1 MAFLD
6 EIGLQYYDTKIKE
19 YVTQQVGNAVG
30 KITSFRYEVVTE
42 LPQTGEVGV
51 VYLKALAEQESSNL
65 YEEFIW
71 VDNSYEFIGTNE
83 VDLSGYYT
91 KEETNKLVE
100 DSAYTLPIA
109 STSELGGIKVGENLT
124 ITDGVLSAI
133 DTTYSA
139 SDFDIRDLSDV
150 EGLRSKWDNKQDT
163 IADLEAVKSGAALGA
178 TAVQESGLQTAL
190 NAYYTSGKTDELLAT
205 KQDVISDL
213 ESIISGATKGE
224 TALQPDS
231 LNSYYTSEQINEF
244 LNSKQEAISDLEAIR
259 EGASLGKTSVQSL
272 DGYYTSSEID
282 SLVQGKQ
289 DKFTLGS
296 NLELVEGVL
305 SAVDTTYSNATETE
319 AGLMSVEDKVKLD
332 SLSNYE
338 LPADIQVSSISLT
351 TNEGTTVSLT
361 GDVLAQLLA
370 LIATE

>member
-19 YVTQQVGNAVG
+19 YITQKVGDAVGN
-30 KITSFRYEVVTE
+30 ITSFRYEVVTE

-51 VYLKALAEQESSNL
+51 VYLKALAESESNNL

-71 VDNSYEFIGTNE
+71 VDGSYEFIGTNE
-83 VDLSGYYT
+83 IDLSGYYT

-100 DSAYTLPIA
+100 DSAYTLPTA
-109 STSELGGIKVGENLT
+109 SATELGGVKVGENLT
-124 ITDGVLSAI
+124 ITDGVLSATN
-133 DTTYSA
+133 TTYEA
-139 SDFDIRDLSDV
+139 TDFDINELSDASN
-150 EGLRSKWDNKQDT
+150 LKDSWNNKQD
-163 IADLEAVKSGAALGA
+163 AVA
-178 TAVQESGLQTAL
+178 
-190 NAYYTSGKTDELLAT
+190 
-205 KQDVISDL
+205 DL
-213 ESIISGATKGE
+213 ESIRSGAAKGE

-231 LNSYYTSEQINEF
+231 LNSYYTSEQINGF

-259 EGASLGKTSVQSL
+259 EGASLGKTSIQNL
-272 DGYYTSSEID
+272 DGYYTSGEVD
-282 SLVQGKQ
+282 SLVEGKQ

-296 NLELVEGVL
+296 NLELAEGVL

-319 AGLMSVEDKVKLD
+319 AGLMSAEDKVKLN

-351 TNEGTTVSLT
+351 TSEGATVSLT

-370 LIATE
+370 LIAVE